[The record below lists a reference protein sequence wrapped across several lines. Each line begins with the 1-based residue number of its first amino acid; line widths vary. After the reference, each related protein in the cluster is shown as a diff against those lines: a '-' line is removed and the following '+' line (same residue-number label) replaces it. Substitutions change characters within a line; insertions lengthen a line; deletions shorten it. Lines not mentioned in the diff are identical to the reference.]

1 MNSRIN
7 KLHERALVYDDH
19 SSTFQDLLILDGSFT
34 IHGRNIQN
42 LAIEIF
48 KVIRNISPG
57 IMKEVFI
64 LKNILS
70 TPNIYLE
77 VVIFAQCIMGLKH
90 CLT

>member
-7 KLHERALVYDDH
+7 KLHERALRLVYDDH
-19 SSTFQDLLILDGSFT
+19 SSTFQDILILDGSFT
-34 IHGRNIQN
+34 IHERNIQN

-48 KVIRNISPG
+48 KVICNIAPD

-64 LKNILS
+64 LKNFLS
-70 TPNIYLE
+70 TIYLK
-77 VVIFAQCIMGLKH
+77 VDIFAQCIIGLEH